1 MRAFLAGL
9 FVFGGLLL
17 GVAAIGARLPH
28 IASGPLV
35 GLLLVVWMSVLTM
48 LALYFFNRPV
58 DPRRGDPE
66 AWLRDLEAKGLI
78 VTQEYNASRVFA
90 VEELEDE
97 GSHYFIELADGSV
110 LRLSGQYLYAYAPIA
125 DDPGLNQP
133 RQFPCTRFT
142 VRRHRDTGDGI
153 DLICAGEVLEP
164 EFTAPP
170 FNKDAWEEAGA
181 DGTVITDRTYDDL
194 LAEHRRRTV

>member
-78 VTQEYNASRVFA
+78 VTREYNASRVFA
-90 VEELEDE
+90 VEEFEDE
-97 GSHYFIELADGSV
+97 GSHYFVELADGSV
-110 LRLSGQYLYAYAPIA
+110 LRLSGQYLYEYEPIT
-125 DDPGLNQP
+125 DDPDLNQA
-133 RQFPCTRFT
+133 RRFPCTRFT

-170 FNKDAWEEAGA
+170 FSEDAWEQAGA

-194 LAEHRRRTV
+194 LAEHKRRAV